1 MPRSHHPALSYIR
14 ALYAP
19 EDALLASIRE
29 ELTRSN
35 IAWQVGPEEG
45 KLLQLLITL
54 REIRTVVEVGTLG
67 GYSAIWMARA
77 LPQGG
82 HLHTIEKD
90 ARHAEMASRFIAQS
104 EVAERITLHKGDG
117 VAMLEQLSVQAP
129 FDMLFI
135 DADKPG
141 YNAYLDWGEK
151 HIRTGGLI
159 VADNTL
165 LFGSAYQ
172 EKAPQGTAPS
182 THAAMRR
189 FNERLAD
196 ASRYISL
203 LLPTE
208 QGLSVAIKRF

>member
-1 MPRSHHPALSYIR
+1 MPRSHHPALPYIR

-29 ELTRSN
+29 ALTRAN

-54 REIRTVVEVGTLG
+54 REITTIVEVGTLG

-90 ARHAEMASRFIAQS
+90 ARHAEMARGFIAQS
-104 EVAERITLHKGDG
+104 DVAERITLHEGDG
-117 VAMLEQLSVQAP
+117 AVMLERLSAQAP

-141 YNAYLDWGEK
+141 YNAYLDWGEM
-151 HIRTGGLI
+151 HIRPGGLI

-165 LFGSAYQ
+165 LFGSVYQ
-172 EKAPQGTAPS
+172 DNAPEGIAPS

-196 ASRYISL
+196 ASRYTSL

-208 QGLSVAIKRF
+208 QGLSVSIKKE